1 MNSDNFSVTAINHKP
16 HRRPRRPSEGAPF
29 LSCMVSLLTNK
40 RSSWTPAVLAGIW
53 HSYHPHSFPFLS
65 RSVIQEYCT
74 LLHLLFGKHMKAPE
88 MRRTG
93 IWAESKE
100 TGKKKRVPEY
110 LLSKLRGGL
119 LLASPSLAFTSLT
132 APLASFDIPSL
143 CSATLQIPL
152 SHLHSLKAQF
162 HLSPSLSFFPI
173 PFSFCYF
180 K

>member
-16 HRRPRRPSEGAPF
+16 HWRPWRPYEGVLFP
-29 LSCMVSLLTNK
+29 SCMVSLLTNK
-40 RSSWTPAVLAGIW
+40 RSSWTQAVLMHGSGTVITCTRSLLC
-53 HSYHPHSFPFLS
+53 HSGVLHSFTPTVWETYESS
-65 RSVIQEYCT
+65 RDEEDWDLDWVERS
-74 LLHLLFGKHMKAPE
+74 
-88 MRRTG
+88 R
-93 IWAESKE
+93 
-100 TGKKKRVPEY
+100 KKRVPAY
-110 LLSKLRGGL
+110 LLSKLRGAL

-132 APLASFDIPSL
+132 APLAPFDIPSL

-162 HLSPSLSFFPI
+162 HLTLSLSFFPI